1 MQWLKKQEKLMSTD
15 QYGLP
20 LVAASKMATLIGAVT
35 LTCVVGFVPAD
46 WAAAQEAESAVSV
59 TPGEAAEPKASMLAP
74 ESAPTAGEPT
84 AGEPTAGQS
93 EASGSPTPDTPPAI
107 APTSGSEEEEEEY
120 VQPWDYSP
128 YKIMIWIAS
137 DDPQVSAASIEAP
150 LRRYLDRE
158 YSSIWRMTI
167 EDAPRAVAS
176 NARRDI
182 GAIDFTSLAGRDPVV
197 AIKRDHKDAVRLRS
211 ASSVKLYIPKVLG
224 PSGLIDE
231 VKQLGAAAGDE
242 SLLGVTDLL
251 ESTDSNLATLWAQPE
266 SEAILT
272 TRGMAMSL
280 SEPEAKLIELPL
292 AGLVT
297 STIDSYDKIFLVH
310 IQHDEVPG
318 KISIVE
324 CQTLMQYFGDVVNE
338 SYVTEQ
344 DIPDALG
351 RGLTRA
357 FSPEVRID
365 DAGIKTATGIVRAAG
380 LVVDPSS
387 DSLVRTGDVL
397 IPMVRKNDRNGRAI
411 LIGPIDWAY
420 LLVTDP
426 VQDDIRTIER
436 ALAKMAK
443 NTETETADDI
453 AWRELLSRVKAHL
466 EKNERA
472 RTMSMGEN
480 EKRALQ
486 DISLLTMKS
495 ESNVKMEYYSGRPGG
510 LQGRQNKRSFR
521 RAIRIR
527 PKQDQT
533 LLRLHVK
540 KRSDLPLI
548 GYELYE
554 KELYSKSMTFI
565 GRTDWNGRLKVT
577 KTEDPLRLLYVK
589 NGGAVLARLPI
600 VPGLTDLQV
609 ADLLGDDMRLQAEAY
624 LNGVNNAVIDL
635 VALRKL
641 LGARIRKRLR
651 AGQMEK
657 AEELIDA
664 LRKQPSKEI
673 LSNDLDRKQAYFLDV
688 VDTANGR
695 RKVDNMFSVSRGMLD
710 KQITQKD
717 IRDIEADLVL
727 ARKNGGVLP
736 PEEESED
743 EYDASANKVES
754 KPTKDK

>member
-1 MQWLKKQEKLMSTD
+1 
-15 QYGLP
+15 
-20 LVAASKMATLIGAVT
+20 
-35 LTCVVGFVPAD
+35 
-46 WAAAQEAESAVSV
+46 
-59 TPGEAAEPKASMLAP
+59 MLAP
-74 ESAPTAGEPT
+74 TSEPET
-84 AGEPTAGQS
+84 G
-93 EASGSPTPDTPPAI
+93 ASPSPDTKPPI
-107 APTSGSEEEEEEY
+107 APSATNMEAPATSEDEEVEEY
-120 VQPWDYSP
+120 VQPWDFSP

-137 DDPQVSAASIEAP
+137 DDPLINAAAIEAP

-167 EDAPRAVAS
+167 EDAPRSVAS
-176 NARRDI
+176 NTRRDI

-211 ASSVKLYIPKVLG
+211 ASSVKQYIPKVLG
-224 PSGLIDE
+224 RSGLIDE
-231 VKQLGAAAGDE
+231 VKRLGADAGDPT
-242 SLLGVTDLL
+242 LLGVADLL
-251 ESTDSNLATLWAQPE
+251 ESTDSDLATLWAEPE

-272 TRGMAMSL
+272 TRGTAMSL
-280 SEPEAKLIELPL
+280 SEPEAKIIELPL

-310 IQHDEVPG
+310 VQHDEVPG

-324 CQTLMQYFGDVVNE
+324 CQTLMQYFGAVVNE
-338 SYVTEQ
+338 TYVTEQ

-365 DAGIKTATGIVRAAG
+365 DAGIKTASGIVRAAG

-387 DSLVRTGDVL
+387 DSLVHTGDVL
-397 IPMVRKNDRNGRAI
+397 IPMIRKNDRNGRPI

-420 LLVTDP
+420 LLVVDP
-426 VQDDIRTIER
+426 VADDLKTIDRTLE
-436 ALAKMAK
+436 KMAR
-443 NTETETADDI
+443 NTETETEADI
-453 AWRELLSRVKAHL
+453 AWRNLLNRVKEHL
-466 EKNERA
+466 NKDQPA
-472 RTMSMGEN
+472 RTMSLDEA
-480 EKRALQ
+480 EKRAIQ

-495 ESNVKMEYYSGRPGG
+495 QSNIKMEYYSGRPGG

-527 PKQDQT
+527 PKQDKT

-565 GRTDWNGRLKVT
+565 GRTDWNGRLKVA

-624 LNGVNNAVIDL
+624 LNGVNNAVVDL

-651 AGQMEK
+651 AGEMEK
-657 AEELIDA
+657 AEELVEA
-664 LRKQPSKEI
+664 LREQPSKEI
-673 LSNDLDRKQAYFLDV
+673 LSNDMDRKQAFFLEV

-695 RKVDNMFSVSRGMLD
+695 RKVDNMFKVTREMLD

-717 IRDIEADLVL
+717 IRDIEADLVF
-727 ARKNGGVLP
+727 ARKNGGKLP
-736 PEEESED
+736 PEEEAED
-743 EYDASANKVES
+743 EYDASANTVGT
-754 KPTKDK
+754 KPAETK